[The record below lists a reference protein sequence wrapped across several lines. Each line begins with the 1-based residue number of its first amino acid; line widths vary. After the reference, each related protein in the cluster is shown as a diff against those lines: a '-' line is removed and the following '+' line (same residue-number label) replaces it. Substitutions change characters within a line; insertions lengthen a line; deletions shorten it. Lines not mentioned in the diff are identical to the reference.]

1 MNREKPKKKK
11 KTKQTKKTIHNPI
24 TGRTNL
30 SFCVFFPYAYSLH
43 IYIDSC
49 SVSVV
54 LKLQHQIHLVIKTHS
69 LSLRFSG
76 SGWGPG
82 LEFLPRL
89 QMMTLLLLQRPHPE
103 IPCLIRGFDS
113 CYFHFPLHQEY

>member
-1 MNREKPKKKK
+1 MNREKPKKTHTKK
-11 KTKQTKKTIHNPI
+11 PTKQKTIHNPI
-24 TGRTNL
+24 TGRTTL

-69 LSLRFSG
+69 LSLRFSR
-76 SGWGPG
+76 SGWGLG
-82 LEFLPRL
+82 LDGGGR
-89 QMMTLLLLQRPHPE
+89 
-103 IPCLIRGFDS
+103 
-113 CYFHFPLHQEY
+113 